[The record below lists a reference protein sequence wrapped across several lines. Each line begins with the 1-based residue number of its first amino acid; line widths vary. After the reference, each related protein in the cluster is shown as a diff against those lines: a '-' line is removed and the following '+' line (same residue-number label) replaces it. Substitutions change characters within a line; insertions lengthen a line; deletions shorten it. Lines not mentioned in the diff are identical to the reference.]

1 MLTSLFTVLARIA
14 VNRNAEEKQ
23 KTHLSNNYCVPFL
36 YTKFHERLVHTT
48 SLKNM
53 LESSLRIN
61 VPVKR
66 STNINETS
74 HEQVLQFQA

>member
-23 KTHLSNNYCVPFL
+23 KTHLSNNYRVPFL

-48 SLKNM
+48 SLKNT
-53 LESSLRIN
+53 LESSLQIN
-61 VPVKR
+61 VPVKDPQI
-66 STNINETS
+66 SMKLDMNG
-74 HEQVLQFQA
+74 